1 MNDNLKEWMLYI
13 DIILLSAWVGYGL
26 RTIYNGGTLGIS
38 YIFIGLLTIVG
49 IAAFFYLKK
58 DKSFLSIISL
68 DEEEK

>member
-13 DIILLSAWVGYGL
+13 DIILLSAWVGYGG
-26 RTIYNGGTLGIS
+26 RTIYNDGTLGIG